1 MRSRVHFASII
12 FFKLQ
17 NVNIYYGR
25 IVGGIVT
32 MAKYV
37 DYAEYYDYDHVG
49 TFDIPFYIE
58 YARRCDSPILELAC
72 GTGRVL
78 IPLAEAG
85 FEVYGVDFSES
96 MLAVCRRKVEEK
108 HLADR
113 IHLTLSDMASFDLP
127 RKDFTLTI
135 IPARSF
141 MHLFTQED
149 QISCLQQVYQHLRPG
164 GIFIIDI
171 YAPSYQKLAQKPD
184 GQFVVRGEFDLPN
197 GHHVIR
203 KDRFVRN
210 DIVMQIQHTELRFEE
225 YDTNGE
231 LVRKRT
237 LPMDTRYTFPY
248 ELQLLLERVGF
259 KLVELFRDY
268 DKNPYD
274 GTGEIITVARRP

>member
-1 MRSRVHFASII
+1 
-12 FFKLQ
+12 
-17 NVNIYYGR
+17 
-25 IVGGIVT
+25 

-37 DYAEYYDYDHVG
+37 DYAEYYDYDHVF
-49 TFDIPFYIE
+49 TIDIPFYMD
-58 YARRCDSPILELAC
+58 YAHRYGSPILELAC

-78 IPLAEAG
+78 TPLAEAG
-85 FEVYGVDFSES
+85 FEVYGVDFSEN
-96 MLAVCRRKVEEK
+96 MLAVCRRKIDEK

-113 IHLTLSDMASFDLP
+113 IHLKLSDMASFELP
-127 RKDFTLTI
+127 RKDFTMAY
-135 IPARSF
+135 IPVRSF
-141 MHLFTQED
+141 MHLYTQED
-149 QISCLQQVYQHLRPG
+149 QISCLQRVYKHLRPG

-171 YAPSYQKLAQKPD
+171 YAPDYNKLAQEPD
-184 GQFVVRGEFDLPN
+184 GLFVVRREFDLPN

-210 DIVMQIQHTELRFEE
+210 DIIMQIQHTELLFEE

-237 LPMDTRYTFPY
+237 LPMNTRYTFRY

-259 KLVELFRDY
+259 ELVELFRDY

-274 GTGEIITVARRP
+274 GTGEIISVARRP